1 MSILNFYQSTK
12 RLKIHQ
18 IEKIRENQMLTE
30 KKKPI
35 KLIGIGLIIISVIA
49 GLSFWNINK
58 KSVNKQ
64 LVIGISPSFAK
75 PLQVAAD
82 EAKAQG
88 LDVKLVEFSDWNTPN
103 ITLNHGDIDAN
114 FFQHQPFLDNAK
126 KETDFKIKAFDKGAA
141 THVGLYSK
149 KYQSFA
155 DIPDQAKVV
164 LPNDPVN
171 QGRALQLLQQ
181 AELITLNEPNNFLSG
196 LKDIATNPK
205 NLQFIEVEGPQT
217 ARAIDEADLAFG
229 YPHYLR
235 LAKTA
240 DPEKALIFDSNND
253 KRFAILF
260 AVREDYED
268 IDGKLRKFVDIY
280 QNSAKV
286 KAALD
291 TDFGAT
297 LWFPGWK

>member
-1 MSILNFYQSTK
+1 MEENEQKIEQEVVNEEVAVENSI
-12 RLKIHQ
+12 KIADDVVA
-18 IEKIRENQMLTE
+18 
-30 KKKPI
+30 
-35 KLIGIGLIIISVIA
+35 VIA

-58 KSVNKQ
+58 KSGNAQ

-149 KYQSFA
+149 KYSSFSE
-155 DIPDQAKVV
+155 IPDQAKVV
-164 LPNDPVN
+164 VPNDPVN

-181 AELITLNEPNNFLSG
+181 VQLIKLNEPDNFLSG
-196 LKDIATNPK
+196 LNDIASNPK
-205 NLQFIEVEGPQT
+205 KLQFIEVEGPQT

-240 DPEKALIFDSNND
+240 DPEKALIFDSNTD

-268 IDGKLRKFVDIY
+268 VDGKLRKFVDIY
-280 QNSAKV
+280 QNSPKV

-291 TDFGAT
+291 ADFGAK

>member
-1 MSILNFYQSTK
+1 MAQTAKTK
-12 RLKIHQ
+12 FTI
-18 IEKIRENQMLTE
+18 
-30 KKKPI
+30 
-35 KLIGIGLIIISVIA
+35 IGVIIAAVIIGLVV
-49 GLSFWNINK
+49 WNQQK
-58 KSVNKQ
+58 KSASDE

-82 EAKAQG
+82 EAKQQG
-88 LDVKLVEFSDWNTPN
+88 LNVKLVEFSDWNTPN

-126 KETDFKIKAFDKGAA
+126 KETDFKIKAFAKGAA

-149 KYQSFA
+149 KIKSF
-155 DIPDQAKVV
+155 DELKDHAKVV
-164 LPNDPVN
+164 VPNDPVN
-171 QGRALQLLQQ
+171 QGRALLLLQQ
-181 AELITLNEPNNFLSG
+181 AKLITLKDPENYLSS

-205 NLQFIEVEGPQT
+205 NLQFVEVEGPQT
-217 ARAIDEADLAFG
+217 ARAIDDVDLAFG

-240 DPEKALIFDSNND
+240 DPEQALLFDSNAD
-253 KRFAILF
+253 TRYAILF
-260 AVREDYED
+260 AVRDDYQD
-268 IDGKLRKFVDIY
+268 KNDKLKKFVQIY

-286 KAALD
+286 KQALD
-291 TDFGAT
+291 QDFGAK